1 VKPVRV
7 SSILLSI
14 VLLGT
19 AVPASGHHSPAMFD
33 MAKRVPLEGVVREF
47 QWTNP
52 HSYIQLLVKDKS
64 GKDVEWSLEMA
75 APTYLYNNGW
85 RPSTLKKG
93 DHIIVTIA
101 PLASGKPGGLTIN
114 VTMADGRKLGG
125 ASAP

>member
-1 VKPVRV
+1 
-7 SSILLSI
+7 
-14 VLLGT
+14 
-19 AVPASGHHSPAMFD
+19 MFD